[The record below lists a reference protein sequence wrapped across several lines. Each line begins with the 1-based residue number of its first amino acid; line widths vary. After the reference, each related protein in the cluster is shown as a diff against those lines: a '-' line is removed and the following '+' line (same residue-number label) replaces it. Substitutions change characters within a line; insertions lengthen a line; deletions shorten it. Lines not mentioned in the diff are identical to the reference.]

1 MSISVAKPSPHLSGY
16 VKQFY
21 AVEAS
26 SDASETYTHR
36 IVPTGLTEIMFFSG
50 RLPKASDERK
60 NISER
65 SILSGQQKAYYDL
78 IIPGTV
84 SLFSI
89 VFEPHGLMR
98 FFDFSPAELYDRNI
112 PLSLLNK
119 NECSEIEEKLNEAV
133 SFTDKVMV
141 AEKFLNNRFQINKER
156 EAFKRIKY
164 CAERIENSR
173 AIISID
179 LLASEAFLSRRQFE
193 RIFSDYVGTSPKQFL
208 RTVRFQHALFWK
220 SWVPNDS
227 LTALAYDC
235 GYYDQA
241 HMSNEFRQ
249 LSGMSPKEFFSA
261 CEPESDFFSQ

>member
-1 MSISVAKPSPHLSGY
+1 MSISVARPSPHLSGY

-21 AVEAS
+21 AVETS
-26 SDASETYTHR
+26 SDTSGTYTHR

-50 RLPKASDERK
+50 SLPKASDERK

-65 SILSGQQKAYYDL
+65 SILSGQQKGFYDL
-78 IIPGTV
+78 IIPGKV

-98 FFDFSPAELYDRNI
+98 FFDFSPADLYDRNT

-119 NECSEIEEKLNEAV
+119 KACSEIEEKLNEAV

-156 EAFKRIKY
+156 YAFKRIKY
-164 CAERIENSR
+164 CTQRIENSK

-193 RIFSDYVGTSPKQFL
+193 RIFSEYVGSSPKQFL
-208 RTVRFQHALFWK
+208 RTVRFQHALFWR
-220 SWVPNDS
+220 SRDPNNN

-235 GYYDQA
+235 GYYDQS

-261 CEPESDFFSQ
+261 CEPESDLFSQ